1 MLFKSLSFALV
12 YSLII
17 TIPFCIATAIPY
29 PSRSRTAISCHRH
42 GLITIATFANSTD
55 AAGTTDCPT
64 KCSREV
70 GPLGSVTWTSKFVS
84 ATITAETLVYVVNK
98 KNNST
103 RTETITNTEVDL
115 KNYTPLPATKT
126 TSVTLKFGTTS
137 RTEILQDPC
146 ILLYKFKILILMKE
160 RSRPSCTPIILLA
173 IHFAALSPQQSLESQ
188 PACVIHAASPLK
200 TQDRFLVTRQFSP
213 IRHIHQYRIPSK
225 TSVQAL

>member
-17 TIPFCIATAIPY
+17 TLPFSIATAIPY
-29 PSRSRTAISCHRH
+29 PSRSPTAISYHRH
-42 GLITIATFANSTD
+42 GLITIATFANSTRIAFPD

-64 KCSREV
+64 HCSREV

-137 RTEILQDPC
+137 RTEIL
-146 ILLYKFKILILMKE
+146 
-160 RSRPSCTPIILLA
+160 
-173 IHFAALSPQQSLESQ
+173 
-188 PACVIHAASPLK
+188 
-200 TQDRFLVTRQFSP
+200 
-213 IRHIHQYRIPSK
+213 
-225 TSVQAL
+225 